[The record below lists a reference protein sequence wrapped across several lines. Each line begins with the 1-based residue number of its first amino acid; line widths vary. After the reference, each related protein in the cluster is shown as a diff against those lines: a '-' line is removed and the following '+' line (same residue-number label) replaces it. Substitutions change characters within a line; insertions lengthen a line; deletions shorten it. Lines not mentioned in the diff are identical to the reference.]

1 LQLTSS
7 APIVYTPTVGE
18 ACQKYHEIYQGPEGL
33 YLSIDDKDNLQQ
45 ILADHA
51 KTLEVSPQIIVVTDG
66 SRILGLGDLGLGGM
80 GISRGKLNLYTAG
93 GGIDP
98 ERTLAVVLE

>member
-1 LQLTSS
+1 MKSWQNTPRLSTSLLRSSSSLTAPGFWVLVISVWAEWVSLQRTPAEAIGYIADSS
-7 APIVYTPTVGE
+7 
-18 ACQKYHEIYQGPEGL
+18 
-33 YLSIDDKDNLQQ
+33 
-45 ILADHA
+45 
-51 KTLEVSPQIIVVTDG
+51 
-66 SRILGLGDLGLGGM
+66 